1 MGPKKKEE
9 ENQLH
14 IPLVPPR
21 KNANGGVLVSRGEID
36 AAFNFLDAE
45 KRGKISIGNLKKKL
59 TPFFPDLTGKDFKYL
74 MDGKKE
80 LVVDDI
86 VEMLEGNE
94 IHDFDPVVEA
104 FKTYDPEGRG
114 YIEKERLK
122 EVFATFGFGELT
134 AEELKILTDAADVD
148 GDGVVSLNDFR
159 MMMDTPIT
167 ATEESIKS
175 NQQDE
180 SSVVTADTNSK
191 N

>member
-1 MGPKKKEE
+1 MAEI
-9 ENQLH
+9 NYYDIL
-14 IPLVPPR
+14 
-21 KNANGGVLVSRGEID
+21 GVAKGVSEGEIKKAYRKLAMKWHPD
-36 AAFNFLDAE
+36 KNPDMAAEASKKFQD
-45 KRGKISIGNLKKKL
+45 IGEAYDVLSDLKKRAI
-59 TPFFPDLTGKDFKYL
+59 FDQYGY
-74 MDGKKE
+74 
-80 LVVDDI
+80 
-86 VEMLEGNE
+86 EG
-94 IHDFDPVVEA
+94 
-104 FKTYDPEGRG
+104 
-114 YIEKERLK
+114 LK
-122 EVFATFGFGELT
+122 EGVPDEAAGHTTGYTYNNNADEIFDTFFGTMNPFATFGFGELT